1 VKTGAS
7 RTISACRSCA
17 APGLRTFLDLGLAP
31 PSDAI
36 LTRDQLDGPEPFF
49 PLVVAVCPRCSLVQ
63 LLETVDPAV
72 LFCEAYPYY
81 SSVSETLLA
90 HSAQNARELIERRG
104 LDSDSLVVE
113 LASNDGYML
122 KNFAEAGIG
131 VLGIDPA
138 PGPVHVMR
146 ERGMEALC
154 DFFGLDLARRLCAEG
169 RQADLIIANNVLAHV
184 ADTNGFVAG
193 VRELMKEKAL
203 AVFEFHYVRDLIE
216 HCEFDTIYHEHL
228 CYFSLTALM
237 GLFERHGLHV
247 NDVRRLPIHGG
258 SLRVYAGTSP
268 RPADSVRQ
276 LLAEEKVLG
285 MEDPRF
291 YENFGQRVRRVG
303 EDLTGLLRR
312 LKGEG
317 KSIAAYGAA
326 AKASTLLNYFGL
338 GTEIIDFVVDRNVHK
353 HGKFMPG
360 VHIPIFPPERLVEEM
375 PDYVLLLAWNFKQEI
390 LQQQSEYRER
400 GGRFIVPIPEPE
412 LVEA

>member
-1 VKTGAS
+1 MRTGAS

-17 APGLRTFLDLGLAP
+17 APDLRIFLDLGLAP

-36 LTRDQLDGPEPFF
+36 LTPEQLDGPEPFF
-49 PLVVAVCPRCSLVQ
+49 PLVVAVCKRCSLVQ
-63 LLETVDPAV
+63 LLETVDPAI

-90 HSAQNARELIERRG
+90 HSAQNARELIDRRE
-104 LDSDSLVVE
+104 LDADSLVVE

-122 KNFAEAGIG
+122 RNFAEAGIG

-138 PGPVHVMR
+138 PGPVQVMR
-146 ERGMEALC
+146 EAGMQALC
-154 DFFGLDLARRLCAEG
+154 EFFDIDLARRLRDEG

-193 VRELMKEKAL
+193 VRALMKDDAQ

-247 NDVRRLPIHGG
+247 NEVRRLPIHGG
-258 SLRVYAGTSP
+258 SLRVYAGTAS
-268 RPADSVRQ
+268 RPSDSVHQ

-285 MEDPRF
+285 MEDP
-291 YENFGQRVRRVG
+291 Q
-303 EDLTGLLRR
+303 
-312 LKGEG
+312 
-317 KSIAAYGAA
+317 I
-326 AKASTLLNYFGL
+326 
-338 GTEIIDFVVDRNVHK
+338 
-353 HGKFMPG
+353 
-360 VHIPIFPPERLVEEM
+360 
-375 PDYVLLLAWNFKQEI
+375 
-390 LQQQSEYRER
+390 
-400 GGRFIVPIPEPE
+400 GRAHV
-412 LVEA
+412 